1 MDEHLV
7 QGGQAL
13 SVYLAPYL
21 LAWSGRKRQDGGP
34 YDPANITWLT
44 EWALNGSVPSSGK
57 DVGSSK
63 NKVELIREY
72 GYHVVPLPGVV
83 WEAVRK
89 EMGAPQD
96 VRLAIENWVA
106 RRWGRK

>member
-1 MDEHLV
+1 VKVHGKAIIKEGQRELRCLPWRAR
-7 QGGQAL
+7 QG
-13 SVYLAPYL
+13 
-21 LAWSGRKRQDGGP
+21 
-34 YDPANITWLT
+34 
-44 EWALNGSVPSSGK
+44 ALNGTVSSSGK

-72 GYHVVPLPGVV
+72 GYHVVPLPGVE

-96 VRLAIENWVA
+96 VRLAIENWVE
-106 RRWGRK
+106 RRWARVGKK